1 MHELWLV
8 AIAFVLPII
17 AFGTQT
23 YWLVI
28 PGLAFALTA
37 VVLQHRRFKRERS
50 RARHVYWE

>member
-28 PGLAFALTA
+28 PGLVFALTA
-37 VVLQHRRFKRERS
+37 VVLQHRRFKRERA